1 MAKKTKKTKAGRSL
15 PYKIVRTRDAGV
27 FACEVEHY
35 DRTTGTADL
44 VRSRRLWY
52 WAGVASLSELAEKGP
67 GNPGACKFPVPV
79 ARETVAGVIE
89 ILDVTPEARAKI
101 EAVPVWSAS

>member
-1 MAKKTKKTKAGRSL
+1 MTKKTKETGSL

-27 FACEVEHY
+27 FACEVERY
-35 DRTTGTADL
+35 DRATGTADV

-52 WAGVASLSELAEKGP
+52 WAGAASLSELAEKGP
-67 GNPGACKFPVPV
+67 GNAGACKFPVPV
-79 ARETVAGVIE
+79 AKQVLAGVIE